1 MRINNFMGDVKNIF
15 FLCKFFMG
23 KIIWMRVVFNGLLLL
38 DVYEYYEYY
47 DLILLVGKVVLC
59 IFVDKII

>member
-1 MRINNFMGDVKNIF
+1 
-15 FLCKFFMG
+15 MG